1 MNKPGAKPGNT
12 NAMKGDSPKR
22 TSIQFR
28 CTDEQKASFIQS
40 AQAEGLQLT
49 EWIIKTIT
57 GANQSRQ
64 S

>member
-12 NAMKGDSPKR
+12 NALKGDAPKR

-28 CTDEQKASFIQS
+28 CTAEQKTNFIQS

-49 EWIIKTIT
+49 EWILKKL
-57 GANQSRQ
+57 AQR
-64 S
+64 